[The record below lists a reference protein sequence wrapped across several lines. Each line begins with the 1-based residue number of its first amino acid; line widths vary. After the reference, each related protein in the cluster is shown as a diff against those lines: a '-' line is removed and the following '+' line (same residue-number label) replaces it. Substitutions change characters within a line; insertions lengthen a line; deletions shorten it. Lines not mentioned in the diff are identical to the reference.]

1 MKSIV
6 SLFSGCGGLDLGF
19 SKAGFDVVWANE
31 FDKAIWETYE
41 KNHRLMAT
49 SVSQNQLFFVFLF
62 LFFQNLFAIEVAKN
76 KDK

>member
-1 MKSIV
+1 MINIVFQMQNDIV

-41 KNHRLMAT
+41 KNHSHKVFDIRFNEKVEI
-49 SVSQNQLFFVFLF
+49 SFFSRSR
-62 LFFQNLFAIEVAKN
+62 
-76 KDK
+76 